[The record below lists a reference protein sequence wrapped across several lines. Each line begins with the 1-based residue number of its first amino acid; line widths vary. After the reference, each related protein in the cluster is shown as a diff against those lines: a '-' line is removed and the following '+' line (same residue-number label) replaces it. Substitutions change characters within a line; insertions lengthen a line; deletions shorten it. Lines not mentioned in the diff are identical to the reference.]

1 MKVRDLMTSDPTV
14 TTADEPIWRAAEI
27 MRELD
32 IGAVPVV
39 DDKGPMHL
47 AGIITDRDVA
57 IRCMAIHHDGACKV
71 GDHMTP
77 TPLATVSADDDAES
91 VVTIMERAQIRRVPV
106 VAHDGKLLGIVAQA
120 DVATKLG
127 PKTPDKV
134 EEMLQRISTAH
145 VTSV

>member
-1 MKVRDLMTSDPTV
+1 MKVRDIMTSDPLV

-27 MRELD
+27 MREID
-32 IGAVPVV
+32 VGAVPVV

-57 IRCMAIHHDGACKV
+57 IRCMAIHHDGACKI

-77 TPLATVSADDDAES
+77 TPLATVSPDDDADS
-91 VVTIMERAQIRRVPV
+91 VVTLMKRAQIRRVPV

-127 PKTPDKV
+127 PTMTAEV
-134 EEMLQRISTAH
+134 EQMVQRISTAH
-145 VTSV
+145 VTTV

>member
-1 MKVRDLMTSDPTV
+1 MKVRDIMTSALTV
-14 TTADEPIWRAAEI
+14 ATADEPIGRAAAI

-39 DDKGPMHL
+39 DGKGSMHL

-57 IRCMAIHHDGACKV
+57 IRCVAIHHDGACKV

-77 TPLATVSADDDAES
+77 IPLATVSVDDDAET
-91 VVTIMERAQIRRVPV
+91 VVTLMQRAQIRRIPV

-127 PKTPDKV
+127 PTTPDRV

-145 VTSV
+145 VTTV